1 MIGIKDIFAL
11 LGRFA
16 LPSQPVK
23 TKRRPT
29 GAELRDPADRFQAQ
43 RIEAAAAKRERKAEK
58 LAKDAFVMSKWNR
71 AHGALQP
78 VLGDAL
84 GFRVPSNLNPIYVAK

>member
-29 GAELRDPADRFQAQ
+29 GAALRNPADFHQSNRL
-43 RIEAAAAKRERKAEK
+43 EAAVLKRRRKAEK
-58 LAKDAFVMSKWNR
+58 LVANAQRATDCWMFGREQHLSVAQICAFDQ
-71 AHGALQP
+71 L
-78 VLGDAL
+78 
-84 GFRVPSNLNPIYVAK
+84 YVAH